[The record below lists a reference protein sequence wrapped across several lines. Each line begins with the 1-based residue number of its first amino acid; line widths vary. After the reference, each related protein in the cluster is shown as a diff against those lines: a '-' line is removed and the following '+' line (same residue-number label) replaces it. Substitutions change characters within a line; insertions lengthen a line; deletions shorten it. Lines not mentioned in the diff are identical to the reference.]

1 MINQKQNSIKALLSV
16 GITTKGR
23 LDELRETL
31 GILENSE
38 LQACKIILIDDGGS
52 GEFIEEGDYE
62 LDISIHR
69 YKESQGLVARRNELA
84 ELCQTKY
91 IMSLDD
97 DSAPESG
104 SIVNVVD
111 LLENDDGLAT
121 IALNLYNDDIQPN
134 STDFS
139 YFESRYFVGCGH
151 IHDVVVFKK
160 LGGYNGDLIYG
171 HEEREYSLKLARA
184 SKKIIHVN
192 DYVVK
197 HRRSLINRELGYNP
211 RMAYNLGW
219 INATYLS
226 TVPNIIELYSLLKG
240 KKLAHMLLVLKD
252 YFRGMLGRQHVNKL
266 TFAQYWGWKRS
277 KTPTVA

>member
-1 MINQKQNSIKALLSV
+1 MINQKQNSIGALLSV

-31 GILENSE
+31 QILEKSE

-62 LDISIHR
+62 LDLSIHR

-84 ELCQTKY
+84 ELCPTKY

-104 SIVNVVD
+104 SIYDVLKV
-111 LLENDDGLAT
+111 LEAKESVAT
-121 IALNLYNDDIQPN
+121 IALNLYNHETQPVAVD
-134 STDFS
+134 SPD
-139 YFESRYFVGCGH
+139 YESRYFVGCGH
-151 IHDVVVFKK
+151 IHDVEVFKK
-160 LGGYNGDLIYG
+160 LGGYTGDLIYG
-171 HEEREYSLKLARA
+171 HEEREYALKLAKA

-192 DYVVK
+192 GYVVK
-197 HRRSLINRELGYNP
+197 HRKSVINRVKGYNP
-211 RMAYNLGW
+211 RVSYNLGW
-219 INATYLS
+219 IDGTYLNLFS
-226 TVPNIIELYSLLKG
+226 NLIEIYSFLKG
-240 KKLAHMLLVLKD
+240 KKIKSIIPALKD
-252 YFRGMLGRQHVNKL
+252 YIEGRKRRGRAKKL
-266 TFAQYWGWKRS
+266 SVFQYWSWKKK